1 MFLFTNFDSKFKQF
15 SEDKRSAWHM
25 LHKKYEKFL
34 MKCIHLKLE
43 GEGVPVKY
51 DVKY

>member
-1 MFLFTNFDSKFKQF
+1 
-15 SEDKRSAWHM
+15 M

-43 GEGVPVKY
+43 GEGAPVKY